1 MTYPGIT
8 SDHNPYDG
16 YTGDDGAGNK
26 RNLPNRKKINKSV
39 GVYAGVFALT
49 LALYAIGGATWG
61 LLRPTYTAYVEDAET
76 ASIAVETNTSFA
88 GYAWFAI
95 ATGVLAAAIAL
106 FVFLRTPQHRGPV
119 MLLWLGI
126 VSIAGSVAFLVFGNV
141 ASTMLHG
148 SPSDYA
154 SAIGASFQV
163 APTITPGV
171 AFGVAPFLS
180 VCMYWCA
187 AFVTPEEEIDQD
199 DAGQGTSKASGSEM
213 TGASG

>member
-8 SDHNPYDG
+8 SNQNPYDG
-16 YTGDDGAGNK
+16 YTGDDGAGAK
-26 RNLPNRKKINKSV
+26 RTLPTRMKINKSV
-39 GVYAGVFALT
+39 GVYAGVLAIT
-49 LALYAIGGATWG
+49 LALYAIGGAIWG
-61 LLRPTYTAYVEDAET
+61 LLRPTYTAFVEDAET

-106 FVFLRTPQHRGPV
+106 FVFLRAPNHRGPV

-126 VSIAGSVAFLVFGNV
+126 VTTAGSVAFLVFGNV
-141 ASTMLHG
+141 ASTFLHG

-154 SAIGASFQV
+154 DAIGESFQV
-163 APTITPGV
+163 APTITPGI
-171 AFGVAPFLS
+171 ALAVAPFLG

-187 AFVTPEEEIDQD
+187 AFVTPEEKPDEETDKGD
-199 DAGQGTSKASGSEM
+199 FGRLDS
-213 TGASG
+213 